1 MNGRPLQ
8 ITSPFPLTGGKFST
22 KVGELEMG
30 KGVIFMYANFREK
43 IRKDWIRR
51 RRYKMSA
58 PYLELAG

>member
-1 MNGRPLQ
+1 M
-8 ITSPFPLTGGKFST
+8 
-22 KVGELEMG
+22 GE
-30 KGVIFMYANFREK
+30 GVMFMYANFREK